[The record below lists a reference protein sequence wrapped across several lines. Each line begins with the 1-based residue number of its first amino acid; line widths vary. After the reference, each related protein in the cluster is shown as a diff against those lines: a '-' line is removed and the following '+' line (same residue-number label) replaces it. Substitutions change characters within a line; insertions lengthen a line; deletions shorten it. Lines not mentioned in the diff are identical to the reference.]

1 MPRHA
6 LHFAVVV
13 KFRRM
18 PSETAAIEVLSQ
30 GRAAVYEEPIG
41 PAGVRIR
48 QLPRT
53 DPKAGTVAVAI
64 RTASINHLDLWLAHG
79 AQRVT
84 PPRVIGADGAGV
96 VHASGDP
103 AWKPG
108 DEVVLFPTLCCWEC
122 EWCRAGENVRC
133 PRFGILGEHSDGT
146 ACELVH
152 IDARNVFRKP
162 AGLTWEEAG
171 AFPLTF
177 LTAWRMLTAR
187 AQLRADETVLVVG
200 AGAGVAVA
208 AIRIAKHL
216 GARVFAT
223 SRSEAK
229 RKLALELGADAVF
242 DSSNFSKAVR
252 GVTRNGVDV
261 VFEHVGPATLD
272 ESIRSLAMGG
282 RVVTCGSTSGVKA
295 EISMPRFFFNHTSLL
310 GSTMG
315 NASDFEAVLKAI
327 DHGLRPVVDR
337 VFPLVE
343 VQDAMTRLDTA
354 EQFGKVVLS
363 VSGE

>member
-1 MPRHA
+1 MISSHA
-6 LHFAVVV
+6 GAGVV
-13 KFRRM
+13 
-18 PSETAAIEVLSQ
+18 SQ

-48 QLPRT
+48 ERPRT
-53 DPKAGTVAVAI
+53 EPAPGSVAVAI
-64 RTASINHLDLWLAHG
+64 RSASINHLDLWLAHG

-84 PPRVIGADGAGV
+84 PPRVIAADGAGV
-96 VHASGDP
+96 VRSSSDP

-122 EWCRAGENVRC
+122 EWCRAGQNVRC
-133 PRFGILGEHSDGT
+133 ASFGILGEHSDGT
-146 ACELVH
+146 ACELIH
-152 IDARNVFRKP
+152 IDARNLFAKP
-162 AGLTWEEAG
+162 AGLSWPEAA

-177 LTAWRMLTAR
+177 LTAWRMLTTRAR
-187 AQLRADETVLVVG
+187 LQPGETVLVVG

-216 GARVFAT
+216 GARVLAT

-229 RKLALELGADAVF
+229 RQRALELGAEAVF
-242 DSSNFSKAVR
+242 DSASFSKSVR
-252 GVTRNGVDV
+252 EATNDGVDV
-261 VFEHVGPATLD
+261 VFEHVGPATLE
-272 ESIRSLAMGG
+272 ESMRSLAIGG

-295 EISMPRFFFNHTSLL
+295 ELSMPRLFFRHSGLL

-315 NASDFEAVLKAI
+315 NADEFESVLKAI
-327 DHGLRPVVDR
+327 DRGLRPVVDS
-337 VFPLVE
+337 VYPLEE
-343 VQDAMTRLDTA
+343 VQQALRRLDAA

-363 VSGE
+363 VSS